1 MKIDQIKKEF
11 PIFDEKIQNNDLV
24 YLDSANSSQKPKI
37 VIDRINEFYT
47 KQFSNVGRSV
57 HYLAVAATNM
67 YENTRSSVQKYIN
80 AEDKNEIVFT
90 KGATE
95 ALNLVAN
102 TLGQKYLEEGDEVI
116 ITELEHH
123 SNYVP
128 WHFLR
133 KSKNIKINFA
143 EINEFGEVPIE
154 NIEKL
159 ITAKTKIIAV
169 NHLSNVT
176 GAILPIKE
184 ITQLAH
190 AKGIIVVV
198 DGCQGAPHLK
208 IDVQDLD
215 CDFYAISCHKM
226 YGPTGLGIL
235 YGKKKWLEE
244 LPPYQ
249 GGGGMIKEVKKDRIS
264 YGDLPNKYEAGT
276 MATAQVI
283 AFDQSIKF
291 LEKVGIE
298 NIIKHEKELLK
309 IDVQDLDCDFYAIS
323 CHKMYGPTGLG
334 VLYGKKKWL
343 EELPPYQGGGGMIK
357 EVKKDRISYGDLPN
371 KYEAG
376 TMATAQVIAFD
387 QSIKF
392 LEKVGIENIIKHEK
406 ELIEYGQEILKKNN
420 SVKLIGNPKN
430 KGGVLSF
437 TIEGVHPHDIAT
449 ILDEDGVAIR
459 AGHHCCQILHDKL
472 GIPASARASVG
483 IYNTKEDLD
492 QLNESINK
500 CKKIF
505 DL

>member
-1 MKIDQIKKEF
+1 MNIDKVKQEF
-11 PIFDEKIQNNDLV
+11 PIFDEKIHNNDLV
-24 YLDSANSSQKPKI
+24 YLDSANSSQKPKV

-57 HYLAVAATNM
+57 HYLAVAATNL
-67 YENTRSSVQKYIN
+67 YENTRTSVQRYIN
-80 AEDKNEIVFT
+80 AKDKNEIVFT

-102 TLGQKYLEEGDEVI
+102 TLGQNYLQEGDEI
-116 ITELEHH
+116 LITELEHH

-143 EINEFGEVPIE
+143 EINEEGEITLDE
-154 NIEKL
+154 IEKK
-159 ITAKTKIIAV
+159 ITPKTKIISIT
-169 NHLSNVT
+169 HLSNVT

-184 ITQLAH
+184 ITELANS
-190 AKGIIVVV
+190 KGIIVVV

-208 IDVQDLD
+208 LDMQDL
-215 CDFYAISCHKM
+215 
-226 YGPTGLGIL
+226 
-235 YGKKKWLEE
+235 
-244 LPPYQ
+244 
-249 GGGGMIKEVKKDRIS
+249 
-264 YGDLPNKYEAGT
+264 N
-276 MATAQVI
+276 
-283 AFDQSIKF
+283 
-291 LEKVGIE
+291 
-298 NIIKHEKELLK
+298 
-309 IDVQDLDCDFYAIS
+309 CDFYAIS

-343 EELPPYQGGGGMIK
+343 EELPPYQGGGGMIN

-392 LEKVGIENIIKHEK
+392 LESVGIDNIMKHEA
-406 ELIEYGQEILKKNN
+406 ELVEYGQELLQKNN

-437 TIEGVHPHDIAT
+437 TIEGIHPHDVAT

-472 GIPASARASVG
+472 NILASSRASVG
-483 IYNTKEDLD
+483 IYNTKDDLD
-492 QLNESINK
+492 KLNSAINN
-500 CKKIF
+500 CKKMF
-505 DL
+505 NLK